1 MILKHRRFRSL
12 ATRLS
17 FSIAILG
24 TVVFVSVL
32 SLNYFLSRNLLEEYV
47 GELARTASS
56 STVKQIET
64 VFSSVATSADSLA
77 AIVTRAEIS
86 KQQIRDSIRAFL
98 RINPDIYGMTVALE
112 PGVLHA
118 DIGEFSPY
126 YYRDGNTLSYADLAA
141 DDYRYLIWDWYNTP
155 KSSNKAAWSE
165 PYFDEGGGNA
175 LMTTYATPIRAG
187 DQQKFAG
194 VATAD
199 ISLGWLQQ
207 LVENIH
213 IRDSGFGLIVSKED
227 TIIAH
232 PDLSRKMKKLKS
244 TLDSEFVENYWDIY
258 LKSKQAQQATYFHAP
273 CRHSNGDC
281 WIAVKPLLD
290 TGWKVVIVIPEAEL
304 DSDIM
309 LLTGEVA
316 LVAIAGLLALVLI
329 IVSITRNM
337 INPLGRLAR
346 VTADIGS
353 GNLDIKLPPP
363 QRNDEIGALTN
374 DFRSMRDSLQ
384 THIEQL
390 KETTAKQQKLESE
403 IQIAKGIQM
412 SMVPGGGTV
421 SITEHNHELYSI
433 LRPARSV
440 GGDLYYFKHE
450 AGRLH
455 FIIGD
460 VSDKGVPAALF
471 MAKTVTLYTGALDDA
486 LSPGETLTRMNHAL
500 CRNNDACMFVT
511 ALCGSLELDTGR
523 LVMANAGHMHPVR
536 KNRHTSAELIVDG
549 ALALGL
555 MADVE
560 YPDVTHT
567 LEPETSLFMYTDGIS
582 EAFNPAGEQYEEQ
595 RLLAFIARSKDL
607 SADALGSSSLADV
620 EKFVDGAEQSDD
632 ITLMVIH
639 YGKS

>member
-1 MILKHRRFRSL
+1 VTTRNKRFHSL
-12 ATRLS
+12 ASRLS
-17 FSIAILG
+17 LG
-24 TVVFVSVL
+24 ITLAGTLIFVTVLGV
-32 SLNYFLSRNLLEEYV
+32 NYLLSRNLLEEYV
-47 GELARTASS
+47 GDLARTAAA
-56 STVKQIET
+56 STVKEIET

-77 AIVTRAEIS
+77 TIVTRADIS
-86 KQQIRDSIRAFL
+86 EQQIQDSILAFL
-98 RINPDIYGMTVALE
+98 KINPDIYGMTVALE

-126 YYRDGNTLSYADLAA
+126 YFRDGDTLSYADLAA

-175 LMTTYATPIRAG
+175 LMTTYSTPILAG
-187 DQQKFAG
+187 DQRKFAG

-213 IRDSGFGLIVSKED
+213 IRETGFGLIVSKQD
-227 TIIAH
+227 TIVAH
-232 PDLSRKMKKLKS
+232 PDSSRKMKKLKS
-244 TLDSEFVENYWDIY
+244 TLDSAFIDNYWDIY
-258 LKSKQAQQATYFHAP
+258 LKSKQAHQATYFHAP
-273 CRHSNGDC
+273 CRHSTGDC
-281 WIAVKPLLD
+281 WIAIKPLLD
-290 TGWKVVIVIPEAEL
+290 TGWKVVIVIPESEL
-304 DSDIM
+304 VSDIM
-309 LLTGEVA
+309 LLTGEIA
-316 LVAIAGLLALVLI
+316 LVAIAGLLILVII
-329 IVSITRNM
+329 IVSITRKM

-363 QRNDEIGALTN
+363 QRNDEIGALTK
-374 DFRSMRDSLQ
+374 DFRGMRDSLQ

-421 SITEHNHELYSI
+421 SIKEQSYELYSI

-440 GGDLYYFKHE
+440 GGDLYYFQQQ
-450 AGRLH
+450 ANRLY

-471 MAKTVTLYTGALDDA
+471 MAKTVTLYTGALNDA
-486 LSPGETLTRMNHAL
+486 LSPGETFTRMNHAL

-511 ALCGSLELDTGR
+511 ALCGTLDLDTGQ
-523 LVMANAGHMHPVR
+523 LVMANAGHMHPV
-536 KNRHTSAELIVDG
+536 KKTQNTSAELIVDG

-555 MADVE
+555 MEDIE

-567 LEPETSLFMYTDGIS
+567 LDPQTSLLMYTDGIS

-595 RLLAFIARSKDL
+595 RLLTFVAQSKDL
-607 SADALGSSSLADV
+607 SANALGSSSLTDV
-620 EKFVDGAEQSDD
+620 EKFVDNAEQSDD
-632 ITLMVIH
+632 ITLMVIR
-639 YGKS
+639 YGK